1 MRANVQRSNHN
12 GEQVMQYFI
21 AAFVVVQG
29 ILFLRSLYL
38 MDKRVRDVERATLL
52 MLGTLTVHDKE
63 IGQLLKEGK

>member
-1 MRANVQRSNHN
+1 
-12 GEQVMQYFI
+12 MQYFI

-38 MDKRVRDVERATLL
+38 MDKRVRGVERATLL